1 MQFSIPDLVAPLRIL
16 ITITALICFLCFVF
30 AFKRGAL
37 ESKNLQK
44 LFFNRLYVWGFF
56 AATVALVFTHSSL
69 IENPGQY
76 LPFGVAVGFL
86 LAILSLFWQPAI
98 TTFDSLSDSDI
109 QLLMSFRAIF
119 GAFLYA
125 GAGLYLFPPM
135 FAIFAGTGD
144 LVAGWIAMISK
155 NTRTWRW
162 TMHGWGALDLIDVAI
177 LGTFVV
183 RPWLMETGS
192 LGPSLLL
199 PWLAVP
205 LLFALNLHGLRK
217 LLTQTNHSDLAIPV

>member
-1 MQFSIPDLVAPLRIL
+1 MHLSLADLVTPLRIL
-16 ITITALICFLCFVF
+16 ITITALICFLCFVY

-37 ESKNLQK
+37 ASKNLQQQ
-44 LFFNRLYVWGFF
+44 FFNRLYIWAFF

-76 LPFGVAVGFL
+76 LPFGVALGFV
-86 LAILSLFWQPAI
+86 LAIWSVFWQPAI
-98 TTFDSLSDSDI
+98 TTFDNLSDSDI

-125 GAGLYLFPPM
+125 GAGMSLFPPL
-135 FAIFAGTGD
+135 FAIVAGTGD
-144 LVAGWIAMISK
+144 LIAGWIAIISK
-155 NTRTWRW
+155 NTRAWRW
-162 TMHGWGALDLIDVAI
+162 VMHGWGALDLVDVAV

-217 LLTQTNHSDLAIPV
+217 LLTKTNH